1 MHYRW
6 TKGQA
11 RTCNV
16 IVEFLEKEH
25 VASFTEIKEYVNSRL
40 KHGVTSPRL
49 GNILQKYP
57 EFVKVGMVERRGY
70 YRQADGNS
78 YQVSEWTL
86 SV

>member
-6 TKGQA
+6 KKGQA
-11 RTCNV
+11 RTCKV

-57 EFVKVGMVERRGY
+57 EFVKVGMVDRRGY

>member
-6 TKGQA
+6 KKGQA

-57 EFVKVGMVERRGY
+57 EFVKVGMVDRRGY

>member
-6 TKGQA
+6 KKGQA
-11 RTCNV
+11 RSCNV
-16 IVEFLEKEH
+16 IVEFLKREH
-25 VASFTEIKEYVNSRL
+25 VASFTEIKDYVNSRL

-70 YRQADGNS
+70 YQRADGNA

-86 SV
+86 SA